1 MRQLKCKA
9 PFVAALAVSVLAHAL
24 TLSGGWIKRPQSEP
38 EVKAFSATLAALKPM
53 KPQTIAVA
61 VAKLSPVVARSAI
74 SPGEVAP
81 VRQPLSQP
89 LSQPVRPSLVAES
102 ETTAEVTA
110 PTETNPA
117 AEAPPVPE
125 PVVVATA
132 APTTL
137 AAESP
142 PSTLP
147 QAARTLP
154 PRGRMSYHLNY
165 IVGGS
170 PLNVGVTEQ
179 SWAISGNQYKI
190 DSRSQTTGLARLTRF
205 GPRVYSSSGE
215 IAAHGLQPREFTSSV
230 TVSGN
235 VDNAAARFD
244 WNAQQLSFGRPAD
257 KKNATLPLGAQDF
270 ISFMYQLSL
279 APLAA
284 SGPGKLQIPI
294 TNGVRFETHE
304 FEVRAEEQLE
314 TAIGTLRVLPVVQV
328 RKPNAEAME
337 VWLATEYNYLPVR
350 IRFIGRDGAVGG
362 EQIVTDISVG
372 QN

>member
-1 MRQLKCKA
+1 MTQQFKRIA
-9 PFVAALAVSVLAHAL
+9 PFAAALAVSVLAHAL
-24 TLSGGWIKRPQSEP
+24 TLSGSWLKLPQNELEP
-38 EVKAFSATLAALKPM
+38 KALSATLKRM
-53 KPQTIAVA
+53 KPQFAQPSAVA
-61 VAKLSPVVARSAI
+61 LSTPRPALKQPAAEA
-74 SPGEVAP
+74 PAP
-81 VRQPLSQP
+81 VGQPTP
-89 LSQPVRPSLVAES
+89 TTIETMAEAPSPA
-102 ETTAEVTA
+102 
-110 PTETNPA
+110 ETNPA
-117 AEAPPVPE
+117 ATEAPPRPE

-137 AAESP
+137 AAEPSP
-142 PSTLP
+142 SNLP
-147 QAARTLP
+147 QAVRTLP
-154 PRGRMSYHLNY
+154 PRGRISYHLNY

-170 PLNVGVTEQ
+170 PLNVGVTQQ
-179 SWAISGNQYKI
+179 SWTMSGTHYKI

-235 VDNAAARFD
+235 VDNSAARFD

-257 KKNATLPLGAQDF
+257 QKSAALPPGAQDF
-270 ISFMYQLSL
+270 ISFMYQLALVPL

-284 SGPGKLQIPI
+284 SGPGKLQIAI

-314 TAIGTLRVLPVVQV
+314 TAMGTLRVLPVVQV
-328 RKPNAEAME
+328 RKPNTEAME
-337 VWLATEYNYLPVR
+337 VWLAAEYNYLPVR

>member
-1 MRQLKCKA
+1 MIED
-9 PFVAALAVSVLAHAL
+9 ALAV
-24 TLSGGWIKRPQSEP
+24 QQ
-38 EVKAFSATLAALKPM
+38 AAA
-53 KPQTIAVA
+53 QVA
-61 VAKLSPVVARSAI
+61 AI
-74 SPGEVAP
+74 V
-81 VRQPLSQP
+81 
-89 LSQPVRPSLVAES
+89 
-102 ETTAEVTA
+102 
-110 PTETNPA
+110 
-117 AEAPPVPE
+117 
-125 PVVVATA
+125 
-132 APTTL
+132 TL

-235 VDNAAARFD
+235 VDNSAARFD